1 MPVFLLTGIF
11 LLKDKLPILAMPKAL
26 SITVTVLLSVI
37 MFCAN
42 FLASVVITGVTI
54 WLVVQ
59 LYAAPLRPLRLR
71 SALRSLKKRLKP
83 FALTTLRVVV
93 FSILLL
99 PLLIVPG
106 VIYFINSSLAAP
118 VVIIENL
125 KGRAA
130 VRRSKALVKHARV
143 TVIAI
148 IILQWLIPALMSS
161 LVLSAL
167 GIKPH
172 SQNGVG
178 VSLKFGEWISTLL
191 NVIFIPLVAMLTALL
206 YLKVRQLGGE
216 RLKDMLDQF
225 EQEETPQSNWQ
236 KRMRERL
243 TTSSHSTRSA

>member
-1 MPVFLLTGIF
+1 
-11 LLKDKLPILAMPKAL
+11 
-26 SITVTVLLSVI
+26 
-37 MFCAN
+37 MFFAN

-54 WLVVQ
+54 WFVVQ

-83 FALTTLRVVV
+83 FALTTMRVVF
-93 FSILLL
+93 FSLLLL

-106 VIYFINSSLAAP
+106 VIYFINASLTAP

-130 VRRSKALVKHARV
+130 VRRSKALVKHARL

-148 IILQWLIPALMSS
+148 LVLQWAIPALMSS
-161 LVLSAL
+161 IVLRAL
-167 GIKPH
+167 GMNP
-172 SQNGVG
+172 QAEAGVG
-178 VSLKFGEWISTLL
+178 VSLRFGEWIGTLL

-225 EQEETPQSNWQ
+225 EQEEVPRSNWQ
-236 KRMRERL
+236 KRMRERISS
-243 TTSSHSTRSA
+243 SSHSTRSA